1 MLSGFY
7 RSLPGTS
14 LKAICPVTLA
24 GHINFIKLCLIAWK
38 LLYLASHKWK
48 TNCCCSVAQSCLIL
62 AISRT
67 AAHQTPLPCTGSQ
80 SYSGRH
86 SLSQWR
92 YWTMSSFATCFSC
105 PQSLLAS
112 GSFPMSRP
120 LTSDGQS
127 IEASAWTTDL
137 AINSPGWFPLGLTSW
152 ISLQSKGLYR
162 IFLGTQSSLW
172 SNFYIHTWLLEKP

>member
-62 AISRT
+62 CNLTDCS
-67 AAHQTPLPCTGSQ
+67 TPD
-80 SYSGRH
+80 
-86 SLSQWR
+86 
-92 YWTMSSFATCFSC
+92 SSA
-105 PQSLLAS
+105 LH
-112 GSFPMSRP
+112 
-120 LTSDGQS
+120 
-127 IEASAWTTDL
+127 
-137 AINSPGWFPLGLTSW
+137 WFPELFWETFTESVMLLNHVILCHLFLLPSIFVSIRVFSSESALNIRW
-152 ISLQSKGLYR
+152 PKYRSFSLNNGPCNK
-162 IFLGTQSSLW
+162 
-172 SNFYIHTWLLEKP
+172 